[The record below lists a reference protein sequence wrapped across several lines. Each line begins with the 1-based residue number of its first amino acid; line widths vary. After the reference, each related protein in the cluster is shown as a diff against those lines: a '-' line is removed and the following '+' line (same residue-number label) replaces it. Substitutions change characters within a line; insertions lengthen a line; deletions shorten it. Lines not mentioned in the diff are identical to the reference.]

1 MMGVEQNK
9 GIPLPI
15 VNLNRWVLVLGVV
28 GGLLLQQ
35 PLFTTVLFFV
45 VLSAVAFGR
54 RGSLI
59 FQVGKLLL
67 AKRNAAAQREDE
79 VEDPGLMRFNNTIAA
94 VVLGGAQLAFLFG
107 QNVVGWALS
116 LAVVA
121 AAGVALAGFCLGCF
135 LYFRF
140 NMYRHRLFGKF
151 EESSIPDDR
160 L

>member
-1 MMGVEQNK
+1 MMGAEQNK

-35 PLFTTVLFFV
+35 PLFTTMLFIV

-59 FQVGKLLL
+59 FQVGKRLL
-67 AKRNAAAQREDE
+67 AKRNAAAQRAGEL
-79 VEDPGLMRFNNTIAA
+79 EDPGLMRFNNTIAA
-94 VVLGGAQLAFLFG
+94 VLLGGAQIAFLFS

-116 LAVVA
+116 LAVAV
-121 AAGVALAGFCLGCF
+121 AAGVALAGFCIGCS
-135 LYFRF
+135 LYFRYK
-140 NMYRHRLFGKF
+140 MHRYRRSENAKQERTNGL
-151 EESSIPDDR
+151 ET
-160 L
+160 

>member
-1 MMGVEQNK
+1 MIGVEQKK

-35 PLFTTVLFFV
+35 PLFTTVLFIV

-59 FQVGKLLL
+59 FQVGKRLL
-67 AKRNAAAQREDE
+67 AGQTTLAQREGR
-79 VEDPGLMRFNNTIAA
+79 VEDARLMRFNNTIAA
-94 VVLGGAQLAFLFG
+94 VLLGGAQIAFLFG
-107 QNVVGWALS
+107 QNVVGWALT
-116 LAVVA
+116 LAVAV

-135 LYFRF
+135 LYLRF
-140 NMYRHRLFGKF
+140 KMYRHRLFGKI

>member
-1 MMGVEQNK
+1 MMGTEQNK

-35 PLFTTVLFFV
+35 PLFTTVLLV
-45 VLSAVAFGR
+45 IVLSAVLFGR

-59 FQVGKLLL
+59 LQVGKRLL
-67 AKRNAAAQREDE
+67 AKRNAAAQRAGEL
-79 VEDPGLMRFNNTIAA
+79 EDPGLMRFNNTIAA
-94 VVLGGAQLAFLFG
+94 VVLGGAQIAFLFG

-116 LAVVA
+116 LAVAVA
-121 AAGVALAGFCLGCF
+121 AVVALAGFCLGCF
-135 LYFRF
+135 LYLRF
-140 NMYRHRLFGKF
+140 NMYRHRLFGKI

>member
-1 MMGVEQNK
+1 MGTEQNK

-35 PLFTTVLFFV
+35 PLFTTVLLV
-45 VLSAVAFGR
+45 IVLSAVLFGR

-59 FQVGKLLL
+59 FQVGKRLL
-67 AKRNAAAQREDE
+67 AGQITLAQREGR
-79 VEDPGLMRFNNTIAA
+79 VEDPRLMRFNNTIAA

-116 LAVVA
+116 LAVAVA
-121 AAGVALAGFCLGCF
+121 AVVALAGFCIGCS
-135 LYFRF
+135 LYFRYKIHR
-140 NMYRHRLFGKF
+140 YRRSGKAKQGRTNGL
-151 EESSIPDDR
+151 ET
-160 L
+160 

>member
-1 MMGVEQNK
+1 MMGAEQNK

-35 PLFTTVLFFV
+35 PLFTTVLFIV
-45 VLSAVAFGR
+45 VLSAVVFGR
-54 RGSLI
+54 QGSLI
-59 FQVGKLLL
+59 FQVGKRLL
-67 AKRNAAAQREDE
+67 AGQNTLAQREGR
-79 VEDPGLMRFNNTIAA
+79 VEDPRLMRFNNTIAA

-107 QNVVGWALS
+107 LNVVGWALS
-116 LAVVA
+116 LAVAV

-135 LYFRF
+135 LYLRLK
-140 NMYRHRLFGKF
+140 MYRHRLFGKI

>member
-35 PLFTTVLFFV
+35 PLFTTVLFIV

-59 FQVGKLLL
+59 FQVGKRLL

>member
-1 MMGVEQNK
+1 MMGAEQNK

-35 PLFTTVLFFV
+35 PLFTTVLFIV

-59 FQVGKLLL
+59 FQVGKRLL
-67 AKRNAAAQREDE
+67 ARQNTLAQREGR
-79 VEDPGLMRFNNTIAA
+79 VEDPRLMRFNNTIAA
-94 VVLGGAQLAFLFG
+94 VVLGGAQLAFLFS

-116 LAVVA
+116 LAVAV

-135 LYFRF
+135 LYLRF
-140 NMYRHRLFGKF
+140 NMYRHRLFGKT

>member
-1 MMGVEQNK
+1 MGAEQNK

-35 PLFTTVLFFV
+35 PLFTTVLFIV
-45 VLSAVAFGR
+45 VLSAVSFGR

-59 FQVGKLLL
+59 FQVGKRLL

-116 LAVVA
+116 LAVAV

-135 LYFRF
+135 LYLRF
-140 NMYRHRLFGKF
+140 KMYRHRLFGKV
-151 EESSIPDDR
+151 EES
-160 L
+160 

>member
-1 MMGVEQNK
+1 MGAEQNK
-9 GIPLPI
+9 DIPSPI
-15 VNLNRWVLVLGVV
+15 VKLNRWFLVLGVV
-28 GGLLLQQ
+28 GGLLIQE
-35 PLFTTVLFFV
+35 PLFTTVLFIV
-45 VLSAVAFGR
+45 MLSAVAFGR

-59 FQVGKLLL
+59 FQVGKRLL
-67 AKRNAAAQREDE
+67 AERNAAAQREDE
-79 VEDPGLMRFNNTIAA
+79 VEDPRLMRFNNTIAA

-116 LAVVA
+116 LAVAV

>member
-1 MMGVEQNK
+1 MIGVEQNK

-35 PLFTTVLFFV
+35 PLFITVLFIV

-59 FQVGKLLL
+59 FQVGKRLL
-67 AKRNAAAQREDE
+67 AGQNALAYREGR
-79 VEDPGLMRFNNTIAA
+79 VEDPRLMRFNNTIAA

-116 LAVVA
+116 LAVAV

-135 LYFRF
+135 LYLRF
-140 NMYRHRLFGKF
+140 NMYRHRLFRKT

>member
-1 MMGVEQNK
+1 MMGAEQNK
-9 GIPLPI
+9 GIPSPI
-15 VNLNRWVLVLGVV
+15 VKLNRWVLVLGVV

-35 PLFTTVLFFV
+35 PLFTTVLFIV

-59 FQVGKLLL
+59 FQVGKRLL
-67 AKRNAAAQREDE
+67 AKSNAAAQREDE

-116 LAVVA
+116 LAVAV

-135 LYFRF
+135 LYLRF
-140 NMYRHRLFGKF
+140 KMYRHRLFGKI

>member
-1 MMGVEQNK
+1 MQGAEQNK
-9 GIPLPI
+9 GIPSPI
-15 VNLNRWVLVLGVV
+15 VKLNRWFLVLGVV

-35 PLFTTVLFFV
+35 PLFTTVLFIV

-59 FQVGKLLL
+59 FQVGKRLL

-107 QNVVGWALS
+107 QNVVGWGLS
-116 LAVVA
+116 LAVAV

-140 NMYRHRLFGKF
+140 NMYRHRLFGKV